1 MGERQLYIINVIDNV
16 LVALFALN
24 GDVLAPFRAHDTY
37 HMSYIAHYH
46 HLTWRLRREKA
57 LPSLKDENDLP
68 VRSSNDPD
76 LESAVVEK
84 HEVSVLTA
92 KQQEK
97 LIYHQNKFSKSHSF
111 YKPHETIT
119 HTAFPL
125 RLLVAVV
132 VLLDCHSCFQIA
144 LGACTWG
151 IHYKVRPEA
160 LTAVILSMSISCNI
174 AAGIIISVGD
184 RMTRKKEVIKRLS
197 RQALTEE
204 AMRKV
209 NPDLAENAL
218 KEKKEVN
225 PDQPIEKSSAS
236 PQLDRHSTALDY
248 GTTKTE
254 DDKPKQT

>member
-1 MGERQLYIINVIDNV
+1 MI
-16 LVALFALN
+16 
-24 GDVLAPFRAHDTY
+24 
-37 HMSYIAHYH
+37 YIAHYH
-46 HLTWRLRREKA
+46 HLTWRLRRERA
-57 LPSLKDENDLP
+57 LPSLRDENDLP
-68 VRSSNDPD
+68 VRSSNEADI
-76 LESAVVEK
+76 ESAVLDK
-84 HEVSVLTA
+84 HEISVLNT

-111 YKPHETIT
+111 YKPHETVT

-151 IHYKVRPEA
+151 ISYHVRPAA
-160 LTAVILSMSISCNI
+160 LTAVILSLSITCNI
-174 AAGIIISVGD
+174 AAGITISVGD

-204 AMRKV
+204 AMRKI

-218 KEKKEVN
+218 KDKEEVDPN
-225 PDQPIEKSSAS
+225 QPIEKRSAS
-236 PQLDRHSTALDY
+236 PQPDHYSTGLEYETA
-248 GTTKTE
+248 KTE
-254 DDKPKQT
+254 YDTVKQA